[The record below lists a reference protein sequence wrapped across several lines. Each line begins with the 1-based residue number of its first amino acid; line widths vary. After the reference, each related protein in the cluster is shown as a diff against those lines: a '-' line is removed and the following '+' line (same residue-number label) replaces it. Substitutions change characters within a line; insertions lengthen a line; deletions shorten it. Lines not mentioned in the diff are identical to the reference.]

1 MAIDKKDYPIK
12 IEDNLWADN
21 NHVVFFYKF
30 MFEKKRYRGL
40 IDLRDKTSWGKKDR
54 VTYAKG
60 ELVRIKNTKRDVTI
74 NTNITLAAYMEEYW
88 KSQPDTKYT
97 ATRKSHY
104 ERHVKPH
111 IGQKKLIE
119 LRQIHIEQVLK
130 KQEEPTY
137 SPGRRKTIVLSE
149 RTRLQTL
156 EVLRPAFKKAV
167 ANRIIPYN
175 PCDGIA
181 LKLPSTKKIVVNA
194 AATLNKIYAAIEEEF
209 KGDPYYHALFLLA
222 IQGRRRGEIITLRW
236 EDISFDNN
244 YYVLRKTKNNEE
256 QKIFLSE
263 RIKELLNQFREKEG
277 WVFQSRRT
285 ETHLKDIRRVVN
297 RIKKRLGDPKFGV
310 HYLRN
315 VMVSAM
321 AEQGLESMHL
331 SGALGHNNPNTIK
344 KYLTMNYLR
353 SSEKASEVIDV
364 IIEDAKKAKK

>member
-21 NHVVFFYKF
+21 NHVVFFYNF

-181 LKLPSTKKIVVNA
+181 LKLPSTKKNC
-194 AATLNKIYAAIEEEF
+194 
-209 KGDPYYHALFLLA
+209 G
-222 IQGRRRGEIITLRW
+222 QCGRNVEQNLCCDRRGIQRRSVLSRTVSIGNTGTTKGG
-236 EDISFDNN
+236 N
-244 YYVLRKTKNNEE
+244 YHTPLGRY
-256 QKIFLSE
+256 IF
-263 RIKELLNQFREKEG
+263 R
-277 WVFQSRRT
+277 
-285 ETHLKDIRRVVN
+285 
-297 RIKKRLGDPKFGV
+297 
-310 HYLRN
+310 
-315 VMVSAM
+315 
-321 AEQGLESMHL
+321 
-331 SGALGHNNPNTIK
+331 
-344 KYLTMNYLR
+344 
-353 SSEKASEVIDV
+353 
-364 IIEDAKKAKK
+364 